1 MDILST
7 GFDEPKIDG
16 IIIARNTN
24 SLTVFYQQCGRG
36 VRPIILKDGTIFKKK
51 CKIIDLTGNTKRFG
65 NIENISIEKQDYT
78 KGWAMWS
85 SDKILTG

>member
-1 MDILST
+1 MISYHKSRRRTEIIQGFKKGDILIANMNILST

-24 SLTVFYQQCGRG
+24 SLTVFINSVVE

-51 CKIIDLTGNTKRFG
+51 CKIIDTGN
-65 NIENISIEKQDYT
+65 N
-78 KGWAMWS
+78 
-85 SDKILTG
+85 